1 MTGVPEPL
9 DCRLRDSIHGASED
23 LSAAQR
29 VESRA
34 RVGRHGLLIDLR
46 FHWRGGGERS
56 RETSR
61 AEPRISSW
69 VPHGFDVRETPP
81 HKCS

>member
-1 MTGVPEPL
+1 MVTGVPEPL
-9 DCRLRDSIHGASED
+9 DCRLRDSIHGTSED

-34 RVGRHGLLIDLR
+34 WVGRHGLLIDLR
-46 FHWRGGGERS
+46 FHWRRGGEKN

-61 AEPRISSW
+61 AEPRISS
-69 VPHGFDVRETPP
+69 
-81 HKCS
+81 